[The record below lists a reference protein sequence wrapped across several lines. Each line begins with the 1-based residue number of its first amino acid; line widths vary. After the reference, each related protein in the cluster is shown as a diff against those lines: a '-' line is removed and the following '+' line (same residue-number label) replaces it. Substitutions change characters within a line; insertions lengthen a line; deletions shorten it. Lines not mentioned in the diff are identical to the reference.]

1 MSTAGELRQKD
12 ALDRARQSPACKR
25 GLATFSFARVARQP
39 SLAKRASAPPHS
51 PSWLASTPRRGIQSS
66 MLCSTLVPSG
76 YKRCVDKS
84 NASFSENH
92 FALARLALS
101 FRLIPSHTFLTNIV
115 MTGFPFRFTSYKLP
129 PPQSLKNTYYNV
141 CNQPMMLFVFIS
153 SQSTRKAQGP
163 LPLPPRPQE
172 EGSPRLLRLQALLV
186 DDP

>member
-1 MSTAGELRQKD
+1 
-12 ALDRARQSPACKR
+12 
-25 GLATFSFARVARQP
+25 
-39 SLAKRASAPPHS
+39 
-51 PSWLASTPRRGIQSS
+51 
-66 MLCSTLVPSG
+66 MLCRTLVPSA

-84 NASFSENH
+84 KASFSQIH

-101 FRLIPSHTFLTNIV
+101 FRLIPSQTFLTNIV
-115 MTGFPFRFTSYKLP
+115 MTGFPFRFTCYKLP
-129 PPQSLKNTYYNV
+129 APQSLRNTYYNV
-141 CNQPMMLFVFIS
+141 SHQPMMLFVSIS